1 MKYLYV
7 DTSSNFLY
15 SGIVENNKILA
26 EIKEE
31 FGQNLSEVA
40 LPKIVELFDKTNLK
54 AKDINKIIVVNG
66 PGSFTGIRIG
76 ITIAK
81 VYAWSLNI
89 PITTISSLEAMA
101 ISSENEKL
109 HIPMINARRG
119 YVYGA
124 IYDSSYKEI
133 LKPQHIELDKLM
145 KYLND
150 KEDYEIISNDNFD
163 DEIKRERYDPS
174 ILKIVNYFKD
184 KETINP
190 HSVNPEYLKLI
201 IEINKNNIDLINNSF
216 ISKEYILNELEN
228 NPFAKILI
236 LKENDEIVAYV
247 YYSDIYERA
256 EINQIEVNKIH
267 RNCGKGNFLL
277 NYMINLLKKNITLE
291 VKEDNYSAI
300 KLYEKNK
307 FEKKA
312 IMKGYYNGID
322 GILYERKNEKDSSN

>member
-31 FGQNLSEVA
+31 FVQNLSEVA

-190 HSVNPEYLKLI
+190 HSVNPEYLKLTAA
-201 IEINKNNIDLINNSF
+201 EE
-216 ISKEYILNELEN
+216 SKL
-228 NPFAKILI
+228 
-236 LKENDEIVAYV
+236 
-247 YYSDIYERA
+247 
-256 EINQIEVNKIH
+256 
-267 RNCGKGNFLL
+267 
-277 NYMINLLKKNITLE
+277 
-291 VKEDNYSAI
+291 
-300 KLYEKNK
+300 
-307 FEKKA
+307 
-312 IMKGYYNGID
+312 
-322 GILYERKNEKDSSN
+322 

>member
-1 MKYLYV
+1 MLCVWFHLNSLIICCKS
-7 DTSSNFLY
+7 TFLNL
-15 SGIVENNKILA
+15 IQNI
-26 EIKEE
+26 EE

-81 VYAWSLNI
+81 VFAWSLNI

-163 DEIKRERYDPS
+163 LFDTNNI
-174 ILKIVNYFKD
+174 
-184 KETINP
+184 
-190 HSVNPEYLKLI
+190 LI
-201 IEINKNNIDLINNSF
+201 I
-216 ISKEYILNELEN
+216 
-228 NPFAKILI
+228 
-236 LKENDEIVAYV
+236 
-247 YYSDIYERA
+247 
-256 EINQIEVNKIH
+256 
-267 RNCGKGNFLL
+267 
-277 NYMINLLKKNITLE
+277 
-291 VKEDNYSAI
+291 
-300 KLYEKNK
+300 
-307 FEKKA
+307 
-312 IMKGYYNGID
+312 
-322 GILYERKNEKDSSN
+322 

>member
-15 SGIVENNKILA
+15 SGIVENGKILA

-124 IYDSSYKEI
+124 IYDSLYKEI

-150 KEDYEIISNDNFD
+150 KEGYEIISNDKFD

-190 HSVNPEYLKLI
+190 HSVNPEYLKLTAA
-201 IEINKNNIDLINNSF
+201 EE
-216 ISKEYILNELEN
+216 SKL
-228 NPFAKILI
+228 
-236 LKENDEIVAYV
+236 
-247 YYSDIYERA
+247 
-256 EINQIEVNKIH
+256 
-267 RNCGKGNFLL
+267 
-277 NYMINLLKKNITLE
+277 
-291 VKEDNYSAI
+291 
-300 KLYEKNK
+300 
-307 FEKKA
+307 
-312 IMKGYYNGID
+312 
-322 GILYERKNEKDSSN
+322 